1 MIYIEWAYAVYI
13 DKYIIKAENNVI
25 RSDLLYIDG
34 EEMPRDNGK
43 ALVERYDVIPGQVT
57 SFYGYCKKNEEI
69 KKPPLGVMPC
79 QIAAE
84 NRISALTDGIKRQ
97 LKSEKPNYDLIKRW
111 ANEIKNQCDV
121 IECDRNWDE

>member
-1 MIYIEWAYAVYI
+1 MFYIEWAYAVYK
-13 DKYIIKAENNVI
+13 DKYIIKVENNVI

-34 EEMPRDNGK
+34 EEMPRDDGK

-57 SFYGYCKKNEEI
+57 SFYGYCTKDAEN

-84 NRISALTDGIKRQ
+84 NRISDLTDGIKRQ
-97 LKSEKPNYDLIKRW
+97 IKSEKPNYDLIKRW
-111 ANEIKNQCDV
+111 ANEIENQCDV
-121 IECDRNWDE
+121 IEYDRSWDE